1 MRSRSVASSLV
12 LVLLLS
18 IAAPLAAA
26 SREREPRW
34 QGPFDGIVRFVKK
47 VLKKASNGDMMSP
60 PTPSRGDA
68 MAPPTPTAT
77 GDLMAPPTP

>member
-26 SREREPRW
+26 PREREPRW
-34 QGPFDGIVRFVKK
+34 QGPFDGIVRVINKF
-47 VLKKASNGDMMSP
+47 LKTASNNWIPIP
-60 PTPSRGDA
+60 PTP
-68 MAPPTPTAT
+68 
-77 GDLMAPPTP
+77 